1 MGKKEKKEV
10 KFSLDEIPVNGCII
24 RDDYY
29 ICKNKKGDIKVGK
42 VIELSPG
49 EQKTFSEISSKTE

>member
-1 MGKKEKKEV
+1 MVKEEKKEV
-10 KFSLDEIPVNGCII
+10 KFSIDEVPINGCII

-29 ICKNKKGDIKVGK
+29 ICKDKKGDIKVGK

-49 EQKTFSEISSKTE
+49 EQKTFSEISSNTE